1 MYPWLQL
8 LVSCDLVPMNP
19 QITQTNK
26 RFVGMVVDLAAEL
39 ADPAFRHLPAA
50 TSTIVRMENSHKFCS
65 CDLFLK

>member
-1 MYPWLQL
+1 
-8 LVSCDLVPMNP
+8 
-19 QITQTNK
+19 
-26 RFVGMVVDLAAEL
+26 VVDLAAEL